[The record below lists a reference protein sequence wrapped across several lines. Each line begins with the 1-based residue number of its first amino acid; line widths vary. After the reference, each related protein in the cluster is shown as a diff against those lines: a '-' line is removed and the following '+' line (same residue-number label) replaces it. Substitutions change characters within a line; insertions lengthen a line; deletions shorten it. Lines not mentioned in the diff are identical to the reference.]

1 MKIGIGCDHGGI
13 VLKNSVIKAIL
24 ELGNEYNDYGTFG
37 NESVDYPD
45 FAEKVA
51 LAVQN
56 GIVEKG
62 ILICGTGIGISIAA
76 NKFKGIRCAHVTDV
90 FQAKMSAEHNNANII
105 ALGGRIS
112 SEDQAY
118 EMVKVYLTT
127 NFADGRHQNRINKIT
142 NIENKF
148 FK

>member
-112 SEDQAY
+112 SEEQAY